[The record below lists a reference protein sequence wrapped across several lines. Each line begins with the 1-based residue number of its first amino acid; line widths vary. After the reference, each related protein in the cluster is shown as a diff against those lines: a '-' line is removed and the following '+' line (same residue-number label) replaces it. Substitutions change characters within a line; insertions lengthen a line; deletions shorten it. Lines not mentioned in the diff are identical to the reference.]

1 MIICQLKWSM
11 VFYILVGLK
20 KSFDILQSSNPGSRS
35 PSVIFSTVAINASN
49 RVSGGKRLFL
59 ASLQQTCDEYLYW
72 NINKSKLAF
81 LLQKYSGD
89 FWVIWSSFPCSP
101 CYPCSPNLL
110 HVLPSG
116 MAGFNNFCSSNTQTV
131 QERKKE
137 INNEKG
143 GQNEAGH
150 LCKCKPSVGIT
161 SSDGTCLCN
170 HARLQV
176 WPTGKLIDVMT
187 DSWFLKPP
195 YQYLKISIKC
205 LRDKFQMFQTFI
217 KSFL

>member
-1 MIICQLKWSM
+1 MFVEGRPRSIFPPDTLFTAFIETSTKVSLLFSSRS
-11 VFYILVGLK
+11 ILVT
-20 KSFDILQSSNPGSRS
+20 FESSGH
-35 PSVIFSTVAINASN
+35 
-49 RVSGGKRLFL
+49 LFH
-59 ASLQQTCDEYLYW
+59 
-72 NINKSKLAF
+72 
-81 LLQKYSGD
+81 
-89 FWVIWSSFPCSP
+89 V
-101 CYPCSPNLL
+101 L
-110 HVLPSG
+110 HVTHVL
-116 MAGFNNFCSSNTQTV
+116 QTYSMFSHPGWRDSTISAAPTHK
-131 QERKKE
+131 QFKKE
-137 INNEKG
+137 KNNEKG